1 MRRLFTL
8 VLAVGLPL
16 TACSDT
22 RTRPSGTSEPGLF
35 FATEPDE
42 RGAMM
47 LALHRGPL
55 VVRDGCVLIGSPGD
69 YSVPIWW
76 NGFTAER
83 DESGQL
89 VVRDGDRTV
98 VAVEGETFEMGGG
111 YVAEFRPKRKV
122 EPREDQVRRLE
133 EWLGYPVPERC
144 LRPDIYGF
152 WSVGDT

>member
-35 FATEPDE
+35 FATKPDE

-47 LALHRGPL
+47 LALYRGPL

-83 DESGQL
+83 DESGRL
-89 VVRDGDRTV
+89 VVRDSDQTV
-98 VAVEGETFEMGGG
+98 VAVEGETFEMGGIRG
-111 YVAEFRPKRKV
+111 R
-122 EPREDQVRRLE
+122 
-133 EWLGYPVPERC
+133 VPAQA
-144 LRPDIYGF
+144 
-152 WSVGDT
+152 